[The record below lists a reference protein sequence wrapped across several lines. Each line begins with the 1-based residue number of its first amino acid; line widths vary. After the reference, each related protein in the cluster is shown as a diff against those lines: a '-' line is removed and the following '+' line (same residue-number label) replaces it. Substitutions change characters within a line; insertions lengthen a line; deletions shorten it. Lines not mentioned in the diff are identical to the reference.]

1 VCSDFLTANSGV
13 GHESKI
19 AFSREDHRRLK
30 RADAEVPIKEFCRK
44 HGISDA
50 TFYNWRK
57 KYQGMEVAEA
67 KKVKKLEDE
76 NARLKRIIGEQ
87 AIDIQMLKEVVG
99 KKW

>member
-1 VCSDFLTANSGV
+1 MKAKSHSQ
-13 GHESKI
+13 EKI
-19 AFSREDHRRLK
+19 IAVLK
-30 RADAEVPIKEFCRK
+30 EADAGVPIKELCRK
-44 HGISDA
+44 YGISDA

-76 NARLKRIIGEQ
+76 NARLKKIIGDM
-87 AIDIQMLKEVVG
+87 AIDIQMLKEVVS

>member
-1 VCSDFLTANSGV
+1 MKVKTHSQEKIIAVLKEADAGA
-13 GHESKI
+13 KI
-19 AFSREDHRRLK
+19 ADL
-30 RADAEVPIKEFCRK
+30 CRK

-76 NARLKRIIGEQ
+76 NARLMRIIGEQ

>member
-1 VCSDFLTANSGV
+1 MKAKT
-13 GHESKI
+13 HPQEKI
-19 AFSREDHRRLK
+19 IAVLK
-30 RADAEVPIKEFCRK
+30 EADAGAKVADLCRK

-57 KYQGMEVAEA
+57 KYQGLEVAEA
-67 KKVKKLEDE
+67 KKLKKLEEE
-76 NARLKRIIGEQ
+76 NARLKKIIGEQ